1 MKTFI
6 KSSTQWFAAVKKDSQ
21 VSGVTMKAT
30 EHETEKNIM
39 PLHTSMVLSHRV
51 LCEALVKH
59 KMLKMEKVHKRA
71 MRMIKCMK
79 QLPYEEKT

>member
-6 KSSTQWFAAVKKDSQ
+6 KSSAQWLAAVKKDSQ
-21 VSGVTMKAT
+21 VSGVITKAIQ
-30 EHETEKNIM
+30 HETENNIM
-39 PLHTSMVLSHRV
+39 ALHTSTVLSHQL

-59 KMLKMEKVHKRA
+59 KTLKEEKVHKRA

-79 QLPYEEKT
+79 QLPYEE